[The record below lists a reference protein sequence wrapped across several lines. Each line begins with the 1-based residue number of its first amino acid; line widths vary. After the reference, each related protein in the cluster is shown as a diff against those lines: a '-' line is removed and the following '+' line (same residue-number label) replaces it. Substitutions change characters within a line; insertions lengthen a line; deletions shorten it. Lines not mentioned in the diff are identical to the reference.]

1 MNDENDEIEDI
12 DDIENEFESDDFG
25 DDFDDGSFEGFGQS
39 DNTLADLWNNNP
51 FLKVAV
57 IAVGVIIV
65 AGGVI
70 ILSSGGEKVPVS
82 RVASAPEITEAPGT
96 SEVSEEYKNAIEED
110 NRQRIEQAMRTG
122 ESAMPMAVD
131 TVKGTVPLQFEQP
144 EEEDPLERWRRM
156 QEERIRQEQVK
167 KQEEPPPE
175 EPQVDTRTPAI
186 NALAEAMAQQMES
199 VLGNQDF
206 AAPQIKLIAD
216 LTYLENLTYKEQ
228 QLLEQALASQATT
241 NGTGIS
247 DDDVVTIIQP
257 AGEIEYAQ
265 TLTEANTDVPGPVLA
280 QIASGPLKGG
290 RLIGGFAETERY
302 VTITFTTLVLNGIS
316 YPVNAVAIDPGTTLP
331 GLATDIDNRYLKRVI
346 LPAAAEFIT
355 GLTEA
360 IAESGTTTV
369 TVSGDTTTTTTSNAN
384 QDNDQEVA
392 TGIAAAGEEIGDIL
406 DEMADQTRRLIRVRA
421 GTAIGVLF
429 IQPVTDEPLDIT
441 NAQQ

>member
-1 MNDENDEIEDI
+1 MNDENEEEIDE
-12 DDIENEFESDDFG
+12 IENEFESDEFD
-25 DDFDDGSFEGFGQS
+25 DDFDDGGFEGFGQS

-51 FLKVAV
+51 IVKVAV
-57 IAVGVIIV
+57 IGVGVIILV
-65 AGGVI
+65 GGIVI
-70 ILSSGGEKVPVS
+70 FSGGKEKVPTS
-82 RVASAPEITEAPGT
+82 RVASAPELTEAPGT

-131 TVKGTVPLQFEQP
+131 TVKGTVPLQFEKP

-156 QEERIRQEQVK
+156 QEERIRAEQVK

-175 EPQVDTRTPAI
+175 APPVDTRTPAV
-186 NALAEAMAQQMES
+186 NALAEAMALQMES

-206 AAPQIKLIAD
+206 AAPQIKFIAD
-216 LTYLENLTYKEQ
+216 LGYLEGLTHKEQ
-228 QLLEQALASQATT
+228 QLLEQALAAQAAVT
-241 NGTGIS
+241 GTDI
-247 DDDVVTIIQP
+247 DDEIVTILQP

-290 RLIGGFAETERY
+290 RLIGAFTETERY
-302 VTITFTTLVLNGIS
+302 LTITFNTLVLNGIS
-316 YPVNAVAIDPGTTLP
+316 YPVNAFAIDPGTTLP
-331 GLATDIDNRYLKRVI
+331 GLATEIDNRYLKRVI

-369 TVSGDTTTTTTSNAN
+369 TVSGDTTTTTTSTAN

-406 DEMADQTRRLIRVRA
+406 DEIADETKRMIKVHA
-421 GTAIGVLF
+421 GTPIGVLF
-429 IQPVTDEPLDIT
+429 IQPVTDQPLDIST
-441 NAQQ
+441 IGQQQ